1 MLNVCLF
8 ISLSVVKVWVCDLT
22 TLDDDD
28 DDDAHSI
35 IMTSLRFER
44 KLSV

>member
-22 TLDDDD
+22 TLHD